1 MKYEIA
7 SNITKQAFADAE
19 AGCGEKAHFKITVS
33 ELVGI
38 FGFNRKT
45 FYYHFDIVYS
55 LVHWILE
62 QEDIQAT

>member
-1 MKYEIA
+1 MKYGIVQYYRLLP
-7 SNITKQAFADAE
+7 TLKQAV
-19 AGCGEKAHFKITVS
+19 EKKPLFKITVS